1 MKRRS
6 AIPVIVLAVLTCG
19 AVPGGVRTPEAVD
32 PVQAA
37 GAPEVKTGNLFS
49 AVLFG
54 ETTLGRRWETLRP
67 EAEKLFPS
75 LKLKAVPDMHV
86 TVIYIG
92 SGWTADGWPE
102 LRRAMTVAFPETYNL
117 TAEIAAFGR
126 NNRVIVVE
134 FKGLP
139 ESFQAHIREVKS
151 RLNTAGLKK
160 PETGDA
166 VFRPHVTLAEAAAN
180 PPAEQQVRELA
191 AFKEWISARLDL
203 PTLNPVLGPETPV
216 RFMLAGSTRPAPI
229 PEYIEVEAFIKT
241 YLQAKKNRIGPII
254 KPLL

>member
-6 AIPVIVLAVLTCG
+6 VIPSIVLAVISCG
-19 AVPGGVRTPEAVD
+19 AVPGGARTPDAVR
-32 PVQAA
+32 PAQAT

-49 AVLFG
+49 AVMFG
-54 ETTLGRRWETLRP
+54 ETPLGRRWEKLRP

-92 SGWTADGWPE
+92 PGWTAEGWPE
-102 LRRAMTVAFPETYNL
+102 LRRAMAVAFPETYHL
-117 TAEIAAFGR
+117 TAEIAVFGR
-126 NNRVIVVE
+126 ANRVVVVE

-139 ESFQAHIREVKS
+139 ESFQAHIRQVKS
-151 RLNTAGLKK
+151 RLNTSGLKK

-166 VFRPHVTLAEAAAN
+166 VFRPHVTLAEAVEN
-180 PPAEQQVRELA
+180 PPAERQVRELA
-191 AFKEWISARLDL
+191 AFKEWISSRLDL

-229 PEYIEVEAFIKT
+229 PEYIEVEAFMKT
-241 YLQAKKNRIGPII
+241 YLQAGKNRIGPIAR
-254 KPLL
+254 P